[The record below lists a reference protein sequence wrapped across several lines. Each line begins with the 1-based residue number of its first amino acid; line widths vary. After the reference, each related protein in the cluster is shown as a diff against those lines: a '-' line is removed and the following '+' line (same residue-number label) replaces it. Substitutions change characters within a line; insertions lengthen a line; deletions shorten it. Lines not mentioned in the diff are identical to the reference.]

1 MSTLSDMMSKPDKN
15 AEPTHPE
22 HDVAQERQGIQVIAR
37 ASAMLRAL
45 AHHPAGLSLG
55 ALARSVSLPRS
66 TVQRI
71 VDALDTEGLVLAASS
86 TSGVRLGP
94 ALLSLAAATRFHMAE
109 LARETLENLS
119 KACRETVDLS
129 VLDQDKVV
137 FIDQVAGSQRLSAI
151 SAVGVSFPLHC
162 SANGKALLAMMSDD
176 ELQKI
181 RKRIK
186 LTPNTP
192 YTVSSWSRLEEE
204 IQAIR
209 ASGLAY
215 DREENSEGI
224 CAVST
229 AIRSASGE
237 VAAISIPVPSQRFRQ
252 TEADLTALLRQ
263 HAQSLQHKLG
273 R

>member
-1 MSTLSDMMSKPDKN
+1 MSELPDTMPMPHKN
-15 AEPTHPE
+15 AEPSPQAP
-22 HDVAQERQGIQVIAR
+22 DAAPDRQGIQVIAR
-37 ASAMLRAL
+37 AAALLRTL
-45 AHHPAGLSLG
+45 AHHPGGLSLG
-55 ALARSVSLPRS
+55 SLARSVNLPRS

-71 VDALDTEGLVLAASS
+71 VDALDVEGLVLAASS

-176 ELQKI
+176 ELQKV

-186 LTPNTP
+186 LTSNTP
-192 YTVSSWSRLEEE
+192 HTISSWASLEEE
-204 IQAIR
+204 IAATR

-224 CAVST
+224 CAVSM
-229 AIRSASGE
+229 AIRSPSGE
-237 VAAISIPVPSQRFRQ
+237 VAAISIPVPTQRFRQ
-252 TEADLTALLRQ
+252 AEPELSALLRQ
-263 HAQSLQHKLG
+263 HAQALQQKLG

>member
-1 MSTLSDMMSKPDKN
+1 MSTLSAMSKPITQADK
-15 AEPTHPE
+15 APSEPDNT
-22 HDVAQERQGIQVIAR
+22 ERQGIQVIAR
-37 ASAMLRAL
+37 AAAMLRAL
-45 AHHPAGLSLG
+45 AHHPEGLSLG
-55 ALARSVSLPRS
+55 ELAREVTLPRS

-137 FIDQVAGSQRLSAI
+137 FIDQVPGSQRLSAV

-162 SANGKALLAMMSDD
+162 SANGKALLAAMADD
-176 ELQKI
+176 ELHKM
-181 RKRIK
+181 RKRLK
-186 LTPNTP
+186 LTANTGH
-192 YTVSSWSRLEEE
+192 TITSWARLEEDIE
-204 IQAIR
+204 AIR
-209 ASGLAY
+209 ASGVAY

-224 CAVST
+224 CAVAT
-229 AIRSASGE
+229 VIRSPSGE
-237 VAAISIPVPSQRFRQ
+237 LAVISIPVPTQRF
-252 TEADLTALLRQ
+252 THAESDLVNLLRQ
-263 HAQSLQHKLG
+263 HARALQHKLG